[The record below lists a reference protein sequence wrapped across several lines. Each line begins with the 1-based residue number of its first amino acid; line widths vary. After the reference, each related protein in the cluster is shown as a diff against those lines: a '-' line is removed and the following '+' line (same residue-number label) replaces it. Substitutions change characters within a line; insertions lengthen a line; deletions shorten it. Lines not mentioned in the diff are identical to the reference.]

1 MSSILVLRE
10 RLKQIYASYSIY
22 IQKAAQFLLGL
33 FVFWQINSNVGFM
46 KNAASIFCTLGL
58 QLSALFSL

>member
-1 MSSILVLRE
+1 MSSILVLKKE

-33 FVFWQINSNVGFM
+33 FVFNLINSNVGFM
-46 KNAASIFCTLGL
+46 KNAASIF
-58 QLSALFSL
+58 AH